1 MLTGSEPSLS
11 EGWENFSGCKAN
23 VLLRRSALK
32 RPDGAMVF
40 WKVKYDWSCLLYASF
55 LFLLCVPVAPF
66 PFFPTSNLSVS
77 LFSSSSV
84 CVAFWG
90 ATMIMALATHY
101 RRKAMMSFVDHRS
114 HAETS

>member
-1 MLTGSEPSLS
+1 MLTGWEPSLS

-40 WKVKYDWSCLLYASF
+40 WKVKYDWGRLLYASF

-84 CVAFWG
+84 CVTFWG
-90 ATMIMALATHY
+90 GGNDDYDTRNPLPSTGHDELY
-101 RRKAMMSFVDHRS
+101 RPS
-114 HAETS
+114 